1 MKVIWMICFILW
13 SVLMFNLGEL
23 QQKKIMQ
30 EQFELITDDVM
41 IRFDRLKIESQGMMQ
56 ICRMQEQMCIEE
68 LEVYEKDLVEL
79 YIMLIVK
86 DKALKYI
93 FDEYFCIKK
102 EEI

>member
-1 MKVIWMICFILW
+1 
-13 SVLMFNLGEL
+13 
-23 QQKKIMQ
+23 
-30 EQFELITDDVM
+30 
-41 IRFDRLKIESQGMMQ
+41 MMQ